1 MMLPSLENN
10 NKLLYLHTLSKGS
23 ISVYWALI
31 AGVAT
36 ALAVLPF
43 LTTDVAIRAPGI
55 IRPVQERTEIKA
67 MTGGMIDSL
76 YYGEGQLVPQGA
88 LIAKLRDDQT
98 GSRKVQLQFE
108 IDQRRQFLHDLHL
121 LLSTP
126 ALTQAV
132 HAQLS
137 SSLYRQQVNRF
148 LYRQA
153 EQQALLDKVQ
163 NEWRIDSSLAADKVI
178 APKELFDKKVE
189 QAKLQAAFLALK
201 QEQLSIWQ
209 QDRVKYRLELS
220 QLEGQQAQLVSDA
233 AQYEIKAPVSG
244 VLQGINTRYAGGF
257 LGAGETVGVLSPE
270 AGLIAECYVPSQ
282 DVGLLKVNNEVKL
295 QVDAF
300 DANYFGVLT
309 GNVVGI
315 DNDFTV
321 IDNKPVFKVRC
332 LFHKKQL
339 HLKNGYAGQL
349 KKGMTVQAR
358 FIVARRSL
366 WQLLFDKL
374 DDWANPN
381 KG

>member
-1 MMLPSLENN
+1 
-10 NKLLYLHTLSKGS
+10 
-23 ISVYWALI
+23 
-31 AGVAT
+31 
-36 ALAVLPF
+36 
-43 LTTDVAIRAPGI
+43 
-55 IRPVQERTEIKA
+55 